1 MFSSHFVVR
10 CGGFFCYAIITLSHY
25 NIKKY
30 VHFCICE
37 VFLVPSDTALAFMCL
52 SIANNF
58 IGLGGRAY
66 PVRYYP
72 IAIRLR
78 DRNSTPHQFTKLVG
92 DPVGRA
98 ILCVALISS
107 EWGLFGYNTR
117 SAIRGTS
124 SPRSYCHPTQPILQL
139 RSHYFVENT
148 ASPSLKSHPPAHL
161 RASSQ

>member
-1 MFSSHFVVR
+1 
-10 CGGFFCYAIITLSHY
+10 
-25 NIKKY
+25 
-30 VHFCICE
+30 
-37 VFLVPSDTALAFMCL
+37 MCL

-66 PVRYYP
+66 PVRHYP

-78 DRNSTPHQFTKLVG
+78 DRK
-92 DPVGRA
+92 GRA

-107 EWGLFGYNTR
+107 EWGLFGCNTR

-161 RASSQ
+161 RASSQWARVWLYDRWNLSFSTKYARLLAYVRFFLYLCRVYWHMHDYDGEFSSTRTIPQTAERTLP